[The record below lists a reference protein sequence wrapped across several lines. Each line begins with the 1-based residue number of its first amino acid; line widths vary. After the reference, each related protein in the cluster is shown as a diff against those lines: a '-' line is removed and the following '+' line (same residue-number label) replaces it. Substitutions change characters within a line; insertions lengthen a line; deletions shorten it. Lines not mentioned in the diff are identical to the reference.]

1 MFGWTFK
8 MFPLKDLKKRPGWHS
23 MSFVCSYIFLKEK
36 GRKWFKSGIDETEI
50 EKRPSKPRRVV
61 VFVKRLRI
69 IEKKIHDGS
78 NSNRSRIPCISRE
91 TVVLV

>member
-1 MFGWTFK
+1 M
-8 MFPLKDLKKRPGWHS
+8 LLYLS
-23 MSFVCSYIFLKEK
+23 KEK

-78 NSNRSRIPCISRE
+78 NSNRSRDTMISMRDSSSSLKDFSMDRKYKKNIYSVN
-91 TVVLV
+91 VVEKT